1 MATSPSSAVNQAADK
16 LVFNICQK
24 ELEVYNDLADPYLG
38 LVGGPGGSSVVN
50 PSVITTV
57 DCGDR
62 MSASVKSMI
71 MPFRRKP
78 LMGDNNIAEAS
89 GETLE
94 MKALLTPYNSWT
106 KVGDRRDFQSTRI
119 GNLYGRAYFTAVAKE
134 LKAASWRIRGDYI
147 RHSYVE
153 SYSENITT
161 EADGGPNLSYRYNMH
176 WYFNNASAQQYAMPV
191 YSPNAA
197 TFLANIKECFA
208 NAGTTAGDQATI
220 DSLQDLVRVV
230 RRVWKTRR
238 IGTAQAGKV
247 LIGVGTDTWTA
258 LSKLNS
264 VGSVAY
270 AQKSTFSQRIAE
282 KAWVDEAMEIPG
294 GIVVFRDDKCPLAV
308 YNTATQDLQIV
319 YAGVDPVNDPRD
331 AFVTTDTQKLFDVC
345 SVMGAD
351 AITWAKSADMMFR
364 DQIKDF
370 GRLDQIAVLAS
381 EGFSLSEYD
390 DGLQANETANSRVG
404 QGAGIFIS
412 SINR

>member
-1 MATSPSSAVNQAADK
+1 MATSPSSAANAAADK
-16 LVFNICQK
+16 LVFTTWQN
-24 ELEVYNDLADPYLG
+24 ELETYEDLADPYLG
-38 LVGGPGGSSVVN
+38 LVGGPGGSSAVN

-62 MSASVKSMI
+62 ISSDVDTMI

-78 LMGDNNIAEAS
+78 LQGDNNVAEAH
-89 GETLE
+89 GEALDL
-94 MKALLTPYNSWT
+94 KALQTYYNSWV
-106 KVGDRRDFQSTRI
+106 KVGDRRDPKSTRI
-119 GNLYGRAYFTAVAKE
+119 GNLYGRAFFVGVAKE
-134 LKAASWRIRGDYI
+134 LKSMSWRIRGDYV
-147 RHSYVE
+147 RHAYLE

-176 WYFNNASAQQYAMPV
+176 WYFNNTPAAFAIPA
-191 YSPNAA
+191 YSPVAA
-197 TFLANIKECFA
+197 TFLANIKNGFA
-208 NAGTTAGDQATI
+208 NAGTTAADQATI
-220 DSLQDLVRVV
+220 DSLQELARVV
-230 RRVWKTRR
+230 RRLWKTRR
-238 IGTAQAGKV
+238 IGTAQSGKI

-270 AQKSTFSQRIAE
+270 AQKSTFSQRIAD
-282 KAWVDEAMEIPG
+282 KAWTDDVMEIPG
-294 GIVVFRDDKCPLAV
+294 GLVVFRDDKCPLAV

-319 YAGVDPVNDPRD
+319 YAGVDPVLDPRD

-345 SVMGAD
+345 SVMGMN
-351 AITWAKSADMMFR
+351 AITWAKAADMMFR
-364 DQIKDF
+364 DQFKDF

-390 DGLQANETANSRVG
+390 DGLQANETAASRVG
-404 QGAGIFIS
+404 QGAGLFIT